1 MLLKIISLLFLEK
14 TTLSLNRCIL
24 LCNTMTLNHPKTSA
38 ENRQQKNWSIKIVL
52 NVHFVLL
59 AEERN
64 KRATNVDDLSKV
76 QFEESTTIG

>member
-1 MLLKIISLLFLEK
+1 M
-14 TTLSLNRCIL
+14 L
-24 LCNTMTLNHPKTSA
+24 LCNIMTLNHPKTSA